1 MHPIITA
8 RGQSGNLRAWA
19 LAVCAAILVAAC
31 DKLPLL
37 APQESTI
44 TLSTASTIVQANGA
58 AEIRATVLEPSG
70 TPVQNGT
77 TVTFTTN
84 LGSLSPVDARTLNGV
99 ATAQFVANGQSG
111 TAAIRAISGGAASE
125 ALTLTVGAAAAN
137 AISLNASPTRVAAT
151 GGPSVITATVTDASG
166 NPLQGVPVTFSTTAG
181 SLSATSVN
189 TNSSGS
195 SVTTLSTNREATV
208 SAAVAGKSATVTV
221 GIGVRPTVTVAA
233 SPDPTVGGP
242 TTFTISATPATGGDP
257 LERVTINYGDG
268 ESTDLGPVTG
278 TGITVQHIYDDHGTF
293 TATVTATDLSGESAS
308 SSTVIVVQPVVILSL
323 AASRSGNIAT
333 FTATVSPSDTV
344 VATYAWTFGD
354 GQSATTSTNQISHAY
369 AVPGFYN
376 VTVTATTSTGRR
388 ASASTTVIIPTP

>member
-1 MHPIITA
+1 MHPIITGLG
-8 RGQSGNLRAWA
+8 RSENLRVWA
-19 LAVCAAILVAAC
+19 LAACTAGLVAAC
-31 DKLPLL
+31 DKMPLL

-44 TLSTASTIVQANGA
+44 TLSTASTIVQANGTT
-58 AEIRATVLEPSG
+58 EIRATVLESSG

-84 LGSLSPVDARTLNGV
+84 LGTLSPADARTLNGV
-99 ATAQFVANGQSG
+99 AAVRFVANGQSG
-111 TAAIRAISGGAASE
+111 TAEIKAISGGAASE

-137 AISLNASPTRVAAT
+137 GISLNANPTRVAAS
-151 GGPSVITATVTDASG
+151 GGPSVITATVTDTSG
-166 NPLQGVPVTFSTTAG
+166 NPVQGVPVTFSSTAG
-181 SLSATSVN
+181 SLSATSAN
-189 TNSSGS
+189 TSVSGS
-195 SVTTLSTNREATV
+195 SVTTLTTNREATV
-208 SAAVAGKSATVTV
+208 TATVAGKTATVVV
-221 GIGVRPTVTVAA
+221 GIAVRPTVTVSA
-233 SPDPTVGGP
+233 SAEPTVGGP
-242 TTFTISATPATGGDP
+242 TTFTISATPAAGGDP

-268 ESTDLGPVTG
+268 ESTNLGPVSG
-278 TGITVQHIYDDHGTF
+278 TGITAQHVYDDHGTF
-293 TATVTATDLSGESAS
+293 TVTVTATDLSGESAS
-308 SSTVIVVQPVVILSL
+308 ASTVIVVQPVVVLSL

-344 VATYAWTFGD
+344 VATYAWDFGD